1 MKHKLITCTLL
12 VCLLV
17 CLLGNLYQ
25 VVMYHRLLG
34 TVNNLKT
41 SLNITNQNLAE
52 LEDKYYNLQEAVA
65 IIIAKPSVNKNVYNS
80 IQSKRFPDYQMEKPY
95 IPDNNYFEL
104 QQHKDRLDNLQKQT
118 DEINKKL
125 KDAEIQ
131 KDAERLAKPYYM
143 F

>member
-17 CLLGNLYQ
+17 CLLGNIYQ
-25 VVMYHRLLG
+25 VIMYHRLLG

-41 SLNITNQNLAE
+41 SLNITNERITE
-52 LEDKYYNLQEAVA
+52 LENKPQ
-65 IIIAKPSVNKNVYNS
+65 AKPSVKVYS
-80 IQSKRFPDYQMEKPY
+80 PIQTKRFPDYQMEKPY
-95 IPDNNYFEL
+95 IPNDNYFEL
-104 QQHKDRLDNLQKQT
+104 QQHKDRMDNLQKQT

-131 KDAERLAKPYYM
+131 KDAERLARPYYM